1 MNSTPEQEPTIEDD
15 GQLNEVASR
24 TSSTADTSL
33 PEVHPP
39 SAGFILQLFVIPM
52 VIVAVVVSIVLLFNM
67 LATSASAPELVRNL
81 KRLNEGSWQDAFNLS
96 LLLQNPDNIDLK
108 QDKELAA
115 ELISVLRGEIKQGK
129 TEPTRI
135 RLRMFVCKCLGEF
148 MIEDPIDPLIDAALH
163 EQDLK
168 DLDVRRAAIESL
180 ALLINNIGPE
190 RLVSN
195 RHLEETLIKLTLE
208 SSTTDEDASRD
219 EIMSAATYALGIL
232 GSDSALE
239 TLRSLTHSSHSNTRY
254 NAATGLARHGDLAAK
269 NVLLEMLDPD
279 NPFIKEDES
288 KESLQVMRRD
298 LLIGNALRDTMNLA
312 DSHSTEDMSDLIEA
326 MKALESVD
334 VSTQVG
340 LAAKEAVLQL
350 EQSQN

>member
-1 MNSTPEQEPTIEDD
+1 MNSTTEQEPTGEDD
-15 GQLNEVASR
+15 GQLNEVAST

-39 SAGFILQLFVIPM
+39 NAGFILQLFVIPM

-96 LLLQNPDNIDLK
+96 LLLQNPDNVDLK
-108 QDKELAA
+108 QDKELAG
-115 ELISVLRGEIKQGK
+115 ELINVLRGEIKQGK

-148 MIEDPIDPLIDAALH
+148 TIEDPIDPLLDAALH
-163 EQDLK
+163 EKDLK

-180 ALLINNIGPE
+180 ALLIHNIGPE
-190 RLVSN
+190 TLVGN

-208 SSTTDEDASRD
+208 SSSSNDDKGRD

-232 GSDSALE
+232 GTEKSLE
-239 TLRSLTHSSHSNTRY
+239 SLRSLIHSAHSNTRY
-254 NAATGLARHGDLAAK
+254 NAATGLARHGDMASED
-269 NVLLEMLDPD
+269 VLLEMLNPE
-279 NPFIKEDES
+279 NPFIKEDEE
-288 KESLQVMRRD
+288 KPELQAMRRD
-298 LLIGNALRDTMNLA
+298 LLIGNALRATMSLA
-312 DSHSTEDMSDLIEA
+312 DSHNTEELSELISA
-326 MKALESVD
+326 MKLLESAD
-334 VSTQVG
+334 VSTQVR
-340 LAAKEAVLQL
+340 LAVKEAVLQL
-350 EQSQN
+350 EQTQ